1 MTKQIDDLLI
11 QLADAIYA
19 DQHPETPVDPVT
31 GVKGPKYNA
40 YDLGEHIYSVQ
51 ISNNNNIAGSVTID
65 VFTQW
70 PRLHHWIRE
79 QMDEHVEL
87 DFDSTLVSD
96 VSDRILVKAT
106 QRGSKIQR
114 TAFLTRQV
122 ILEMLQ
128 ERGVPESMYSADGPI
143 ETLWSKV
150 LEYECL

>member
-31 GVKGPKYNA
+31 GFKGPKYNA

-51 ISNNNNIAGSVTID
+51 ISNNILGNVTID
-65 VFTQW
+65 TFTQW

-79 QMDEHVEL
+79 RLDEHVEL
-87 DFDSTLVSD
+87 DLSYALVSEA
-96 VSDRILVKAT
+96 SDRILVKAT
-106 QRGSKIQR
+106 QHGSKIQR
-114 TAFLTRQV
+114 TAFLTRKV
-122 ILEMLQ
+122 MLEMLE
-128 ERGVPESMYSADGPI
+128 ERGVPESMYSADTSL

-150 LEYECL
+150 LGHECL

>member
-31 GVKGPKYNA
+31 GVEGPKYNA

-51 ISNNNNIAGSVTID
+51 ISNSITGSVTID

-87 DFDSTLVSD
+87 DLSYALVSD

-106 QRGSKIQR
+106 QHGSKIQR
-114 TAFLTRQV
+114 TAFLTRKV
-122 ILEMLQ
+122 MLEMLQ
-128 ERGVPESMYSADGPI
+128 ERGVLESMYSVDTSL
-143 ETLWSKV
+143 ETLWCKV
-150 LEYECL
+150 LGYECL

>member
-19 DQHPETPVDPVT
+19 DQHPETPVDPAT

-51 ISNNNNIAGSVTID
+51 ISNNIAGSVTID
-65 VFTQW
+65 MFTQW

-79 QMDEHVEL
+79 QVDEHVEL
-87 DFDSTLVSD
+87 TFEFSTVSD
-96 VSDRILVKAT
+96 QILVKVTAL
-106 QRGSKIQR
+106 GSKIQR

-122 ILEMLQ
+122 MLEMLQ
-128 ERGVPESMYSADGPI
+128 ERGVPESRYLPNGPI
-143 ETLWSKV
+143 ESLWFKV